1 MFNNLIRIA
10 CMEKA
15 SLDTT
20 NDRLKIDYTTILRDR
35 VIKAGEFI
43 ISLIGIVLSLPI
55 MALITLI
62 IKIDSPGPAIF
73 KQVRIGKNWRGNG
86 PQTPKKNARFCQ
98 ENRKRDLGGRPFVFY
113 KFRTMYVDARE
124 KFPDLYRYE
133 YSPEEIKTFYFKVP
147 DDPRLTRFGRH
158 LRKTTLD
165 ELPNL
170 INVLKGDMSLVGPR
184 PEIPEMLKYYR
195 SEQRKKFQV
204 KPGVT
209 GLSQVRGRGLLGF
222 QETQKLD
229 VKYIEKKTL
238 WLDFKIIVKT
248 LKVTFLRIGAF

>member
-1 MFNNLIRIA
+1 MFSNLRRVA
-10 CMEKA
+10 YTEKA
-15 SLDTT
+15 SPDAT
-20 NDRLKIDYTTILRDR
+20 NDRLKIDYTTILRDG

-43 ISLIGIVLSLPI
+43 ISLIGIVLSIPI

-73 KQVRIGKNWRGNG
+73 KQVRVGKDRRGDERQRPRDEGGLG
-86 PQTPKKNARFCQ
+86 PERRKK
-98 ENRKRDLGGRPFVFY
+98 DSGGKPFIFY
-113 KFRTMYVDARE
+113 KFRTMFVDAKERY
-124 KFPDLYRYE
+124 PDLYRYE
-133 YSPEEIKTFYFKVP
+133 YDPEEIKAFNFKVP
-147 DDPRLTRFGRH
+147 NDPRLTRFGQH

-184 PEIPEMLKYYR
+184 PEIPEMIKYYR
-195 SEQRKKFQV
+195 GEQRNKFQV
-204 KPGVT
+204 KPGIT
-209 GLSQVRGRGLLGF
+209 GLSQVNGRGLLGF

-229 VKYIEKKTL
+229 VEYAEKKTL
-238 WLDFKIIVKT
+238 WLDFKIVVKT

>member
-1 MFNNLIRIA
+1 MFSNLRRMA
-10 CMEKA
+10 YKEKA
-15 SLDTT
+15 SPDAT
-20 NDRLKIDYTTILRDR
+20 NDRLKIDYTTILRDGI
-35 VIKAGEFI
+35 IKAGEFI

-73 KQVRIGKNWRGNG
+73 KQVRIGKDRRGNG
-86 PQTPKKNARFCQ
+86 PQTPKKSASFCQ
-98 ENRKRDLGGRPFVFY
+98 KNRKRDLGGRPFFFY

-124 KFPDLYRYE
+124 RFPDLYKYE
-133 YSPEEIKTFYFKVP
+133 YSPEEIENLCFKVSI
-147 DDPRLTRFGRH
+147 DPRLTRFGEH

-165 ELPNL
+165 ELPNF

-229 VKYIEKKTL
+229 VEYVEKKTL
-238 WLDFKIIVKT
+238 WLDFKIILKT

>member
-1 MFNNLIRIA
+1 MLSNLRRMA
-10 CMEKA
+10 YKEKA
-15 SLDTT
+15 SPDAT
-20 NDRLKIDYTTILRDR
+20 NDRLKIDYTTILRDG
-35 VIKAGEFI
+35 VIKAGGFI

-73 KQVRIGKNWRGNG
+73 KQVRVGKDRRGNR
-86 PQTPKKNARFCQ
+86 PRTSKNGARFCQ

-124 KFPDLYRYE
+124 RFPDLYKYE
-133 YSPEEIKTFYFKVP
+133 YSPEEVKTFNFKVP
-147 DDPRLTRFGRH
+147 NDPRLTRFGRH

-184 PEIPEMLKYYR
+184 PEIPEMIKYYR
-195 SEQRKKFQV
+195 GEQRRKFQV

-209 GLSQVRGRGLLGF
+209 GLSQANGRGLLSF
-222 QETQKLD
+222 QESQRLD
-229 VKYIEKKTL
+229 MEYVENKTL
-238 WLDFKIIVKT
+238 WLDFKIVLKT
-248 LKVTFLRIGAF
+248 LKVTFFRIGAF